1 MSSYV
6 LLLLVIIPLAGSFF
20 ALTAKNDRNY
30 AAENVYNVSI
40 LSLMLNVGMVVYGFS
55 LFDMQKTGLQLM
67 EKFSWFDFPPVQISL
82 GADVFSLLLILSVN
96 MAFLIAELCLDRRR
110 TERSKTLI
118 ASELLFVSLVNG
130 YFVAADILSFYIF
143 FAASGA
149 PLIILIS
156 TYGSQRKKTVLIRFS
171 LYNLIGA
178 LLLLVAVLTMY
189 NFNGD
194 NVPLNAAGR
203 LELNGCTEYCVWL
216 GIFLAFISRLPI
228 WPFHYWISSINASL
242 KNPLVF
248 LVGNLIPLVGL
259 YGFIRFW
266 PNSVPATIAVYA
278 PVFEIVCIVTML
290 FISLVSLSHKDI
302 RYKLFAYTTV
312 YYLLYLTSVFLP
324 TDVLTQNIGY
334 SLFSYIISNSVK
346 YMAEGRQGKI
356 KIDLYDEGDYIHAIF
371 SDNGIGIA
379 AKDVERIFE
388 RFYRTDESRNSKHG
402 GSGIGLA
409 IVKKIVEDHKGKI
422 WAESVEGEG
431 TTMHLNLLKAKDEE
445 NPENA

>member
-1 MSSYV
+1 M
-6 LLLLVIIPLAGSFF
+6 FF
-20 ALTAKNDRNY
+20 PVADFERQ
-30 AAENVYNVSI
+30 
-40 LSLMLNVGMVVYGFS
+40 YGFS
-55 LFDMQKTGLQLM
+55 DCRTLFGPPPDGTFQNADSVRTAVCQPCKRLFCCRGYSVFLYL
-67 EKFSWFDFPPVQISL
+67 FCRLRSSSDYFDKYLWKPAQ
-82 GADVFSLLLILSVN
+82 
-96 MAFLIAELCLDRRR
+96 
-110 TERSKTLI
+110 
-118 ASELLFVSLVNG
+118 
-130 YFVAADILSFYIF
+130 
-143 FAASGA
+143 
-149 PLIILIS
+149 
-156 TYGSQRKKTVLIRFS
+156 KTVLIRFS

-334 SLFSYIISNSVK
+334 SLFSYIIIVTVLSFLISHIEHQK
-346 YMAEGRQGKI
+346 KELGIYSAGGILCYMP
-356 KIDLYDEGDYIHAIF
+356 
-371 SDNGIGIA
+371 
-379 AKDVERIFE
+379 
-388 RFYRTDESRNSKHG
+388 RTSKCL
-402 GSGIGLA
+402 SLFVLAGIGLPVTSLFWNNFL
-409 IVKKIVEDHKGKI
+409 IISEI
-422 WAESVEGEG
+422 FNY
-431 TTMHLNLLKAKDEE
+431 NLILGIMVMLSLFMVALSLLEELYRMKDKS
-445 NPENA
+445 NAASACILGADLPNLHFAVYIGCLLILFFSFFKPLWFVF

>member
-40 LSLMLNVGMVVYGFS
+40 LSLMLNVGMVLYGFS

-82 GADVFSLLLILSVN
+82 GADIFSLLLILSVN

-302 RYKLFAYTTV
+302 RYKLFAYFV
-312 YYLLYLTSVFLP
+312 
-324 TDVLTQNIGY
+324 
-334 SLFSYIISNSVK
+334 SL
-346 YMAEGRQGKI
+346 
-356 KIDLYDEGDYIHAIF
+356 
-371 SDNGIGIA
+371 DN
-379 AKDVERIFE
+379 AK
-388 RFYRTDESRNSKHG
+388 
-402 GSGIGLA
+402 
-409 IVKKIVEDHKGKI
+409 
-422 WAESVEGEG
+422 
-431 TTMHLNLLKAKDEE
+431 
-445 NPENA
+445 